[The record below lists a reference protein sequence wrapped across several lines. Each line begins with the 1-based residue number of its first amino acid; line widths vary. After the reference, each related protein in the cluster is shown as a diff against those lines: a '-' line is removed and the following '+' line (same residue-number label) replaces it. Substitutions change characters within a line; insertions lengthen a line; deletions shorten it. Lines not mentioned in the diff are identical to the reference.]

1 MRECAS
7 VKKCTFVFFT
17 KEDKKHL
24 HPGSVQ
30 NRGANENIQIR
41 FLFRFTCLIFGTCY
55 IFVNIDAISGG
66 ILGIIGLNRFKHL

>member
-24 HPGSVQ
+24 HPGSEL

-41 FLFRFTCLIFGTCY
+41 FLFRLTCLIFGTCY
-55 IFVNIDAISGG
+55 IFVNIDAISCG
-66 ILGIIGLNRFKHL
+66 ILGIICLNRFKHL